1 MRRALYPGT
10 FDPIT
15 NGHIDVIERA
25 AQLFD
30 HVIVLIGENPA
41 KKPLFSEAERRQ
53 MAEESLAHLPNVSVD
68 VYHGLIVNY
77 AQNCGAAAIIR
88 GLRAISDFE
97 YELQMALINRRM
109 APEVCTVF
117 LAPSERYIYVNSS
130 IVRELVRFGH
140 LPVDLVPEPVA
151 RRLHSLLLQQRQKSH
166 Y

>member
-15 NGHIDVIERA
+15 NGHVDVIERA

-41 KKPLFSEAERRQ
+41 KRPLFSEAERQQ
-53 MAEESLAHLPNVSVD
+53 MAAASLAHLPNVSVEI
-68 VYHGLIVNY
+68 YHGLIVDY
-77 AQNCGAAAIIR
+77 ARQCGAIAIIR

-109 APEVCTVF
+109 APEVCTLF

-130 IVRELVRFGH
+130 IVRELVRFGYV
-140 LPVDLVPEPVA
+140 PTDLVPEPVA
-151 RRLHSLLLQQRQKSH
+151 ARLRAFIEQGV
-166 Y
+166 